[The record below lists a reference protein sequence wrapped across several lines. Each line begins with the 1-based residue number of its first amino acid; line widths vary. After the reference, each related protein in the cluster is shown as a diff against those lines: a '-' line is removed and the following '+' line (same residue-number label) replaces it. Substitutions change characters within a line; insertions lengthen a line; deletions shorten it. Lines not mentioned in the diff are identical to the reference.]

1 MLSGMPHVIAGDGTR
16 LHYRVQ
22 GSGAPLVCVPGG
34 PGRSGVY
41 LEDLGGLDAHR
52 TLIVLDPRGT
62 GESAMPSDATTLA
75 YPALADDVEDLRI
88 QLDLD
93 QFDLLGHSAGAV
105 VTEIYAARHAKRL
118 RSLVLVTPSVRLQ
131 AVVPDTSSVR
141 NARFAEPWYSDAA
154 QAMAALDGI
163 TKLEEAAP
171 LLDRVAPFYYGRW
184 DDRARAHAAG
194 YSEQVTLGA
203 QVGYSS
209 GPLARDFDRVGALA
223 NLLALG
229 VRTLVVAGSL
239 DGGSGV
245 PGADVVARSITGAEM
260 AVLDGCGHYP
270 WIDEPAEFARVIAR
284 FLGAA

>member
-1 MLSGMPHVIAGDGTR
+1 MLTGMPHFTASDGTV
-16 LHYRVQ
+16 LHYRVE
-22 GSGAPLVCVPGG
+22 GSGSPLVCVPGG

-41 LEDLGGLDAHR
+41 FEALGGLDKHA

-62 GESAMPSDATTLA
+62 GGSAMPTDATTLA
-75 YPALADDVEDLRI
+75 YPALADDLDELRAH
-88 QLDLD
+88 LELD
-93 QFDLLGHSAGAV
+93 QFDLLGHSAGAMV
-105 VTEIYAARHAKRL
+105 AEVYAARHAKRL
-118 RSLVLVTPSVRLQ
+118 RKLVLVTPSVRLQ
-131 AVVPDTSSVR
+131 GVTPDTSSVR

-163 TKLEEAAP
+163 TTIEEAGP

-194 YSEQVTLGA
+194 YREQVTLGA
-203 QVGYSS
+203 QVGYSA

-223 NLLALG
+223 TLLALG
-229 VRTLVVAGSL
+229 VPTLVLAGAL

-245 PGADVVARSITGAEM
+245 AGAEVVARSITGSEL

-270 WIDEPAEFARVIAR
+270 WVDEPAEFVRILAD
-284 FLGAA
+284 FLEG